1 MMVMTRFLYLL
12 THDDR
17 WRHIL
22 MHCSGGGGQGVL
34 ITVRGRR
41 PPHPVNAGTEHVR
54 FSPTRRALLT
64 PDAKRRRELVGES
77 HASRVGFIV
86 LLLQ

>member
-54 FSPTRRALLT
+54 FSSTWKTSSAPS
-64 PDAKRRRELVGES
+64 AKHGEVFVES
-77 HASRVGFIV
+77 HEGWVASYSAGG
-86 LLLQ
+86 